1 MIEGGGGGGGDV
13 IQNFQRG
20 IEELKSGF
28 SGV

>member
-1 MIEGGGGGGGDV
+1 MIEGGGGGGDV